1 MRSPFLMLAFSTA
14 FLTALT
20 AADVRLP
27 KYTREELPNGTV
39 VYLMPKPGVPLVS
52 VQIEIKGGQEA
63 EPASQAGLA
72 AVTAALLRKGT
83 TNHSADQFSAE
94 LDGLGGTFRASRDEQ
109 STTIASEF
117 LKKDFEQGLNLTA
130 DAILHPV
137 FPEAEVKKFIGQ
149 AIDGVKATKDNP
161 QAAIRL
167 YARAFFFGPDHPY
180 GRTEDEATLAKISRE
195 SIVEFHK
202 RYYTGKNIIVVVTG
216 DFDPAVAHGTVAKI
230 FGSAPAGEA
239 YQWQTRPAVSV
250 AAPRLLLID
259 KPDATQTYFWIAQP
273 GISRTE
279 PGRTTLELANTL
291 FGGRFTSLL
300 NDALRV
306 NSGLTYG
313 AGSTLE
319 EDRLPGTLTIATYT
333 RTDTTEKAMD
343 MALDVLKKF
352 NENGMTATQLASIK
366 AYVKG
371 TFPTRH
377 LETSDQLANELGE
390 MEIFGLNRGEVDD
403 LFSRIDSVTLE
414 QANAAVKQHFR
425 PEKLT
430 FVVLGNASKIRDLM
444 KKYAPSVTEV
454 SIKDPGFGK

>member
-1 MRSPFLMLAFSTA
+1 MKSVFLMLALGA
-14 FLTALT
+14 AL
-20 AADVRLP
+20 AAAEVRLP
-27 KYTREELPNGTV
+27 KYTREVLPNGTV

-52 VQIEIKGGQEA
+52 FQIEIKGGQEA
-63 EPASQAGLA
+63 EPVGQAGLTS
-72 AVTAALLRKGT
+72 VTAALLRKGT
-83 TNHSADQFSAE
+83 ASHTADQFSNE

-117 LKKDFEQGLNLTA
+117 LKKDFDQGLNLTA

-149 AIDGVKATKDNP
+149 AIDGVKAAKDNP

-167 YARAFFFGPDHPY
+167 YARAFFYGPDHPY
-180 GRTEDEATLAKISRE
+180 GRVEDEATLGKISRD

-202 RYYTGKNIIVVVTG
+202 QYYTGKNMIVVVTG
-216 DFDPAVAHGTVAKI
+216 DFEPAAARDAVAKV
-230 FGSAPAGEA
+230 FGAAPAGEA
-239 YQWQTRPAVSV
+239 YRWQTRPAVSV
-250 AAPRLLLID
+250 KAPRLLLID

-273 GISRTE
+273 GISKTE
-279 PGRTTLELANTL
+279 PGRTTVELANTL

-313 AGSTLE
+313 AGAILDE
-319 EDRLPGTLTIATYT
+319 NRLPGAITIATYT
-333 RTDTTEKAMD
+333 RTDTTEKTMD

-352 NENGMTATQLASIK
+352 NETGMTAVQLASIK

-371 TFPTRH
+371 TFPTRR
-377 LETSDQLANELGE
+377 LETSDQLANELSE

-403 LFSRIDSVTLE
+403 LFSRIDSVTVE
-414 QANAAVKQHFR
+414 QVNASVKQHYR
-425 PEKLT
+425 PENLT
-430 FVVLGNASKIRDLM
+430 FVVLGNSAKIRGLM
-444 KKYAPSVTEV
+444 KKYSGDVSEV